1 VIILSTQ
8 ARNAIK
14 RKNKKQEKLLE
25 LEREI
30 KELEEKAQIE
40 LGKYL
45 MKTWDIEDDHDSE
58 KVFDVIDSLKEDAKS
73 LLKDEEGDTGK
84 SDM

>member
-1 VIILSTQ
+1 MSTQ

>member
-1 VIILSTQ
+1 MSTQ
-8 ARNAIK
+8 AKNVIK
-14 RKNKKQEKLLE
+14 RKNKKQEKLIE
-25 LEREI
+25 LEQEI

-45 MKTWDIEDDHDSE
+45 MKTWDIQDEHDSE
-58 KVFDVIDSLKEDAKS
+58 KVFDIIQTLKNDAKK
-73 LLKDEEGDTGK
+73 LLNEKESDMGK

>member
-1 VIILSTQ
+1 MIILSTQ

>member
-1 VIILSTQ
+1 LSTQ